1 VQQLEFNH
9 QQGTQKDVR
18 FTLLGVIDFMKR
30 LLGSI
35 LVALMMM
42 PASAA
47 NAESPQVTVMTRN
60 LYLGADVGV
69 AMDLIPNLSAAA
81 QFMWD
86 QVKATDFNQ
95 RAPKLAAEVIAA
107 RPDVIGI
114 QEATIWFCKENAWSK
129 RTEVF
134 NFTDQFLAA
143 TKAQGQE
150 YVLASKGGKTALNTG
165 YSIAAVPFVTMVND
179 PETFQPLFGQD
190 KAACGFEI
198 ADALAIRADLA
209 GKVLAVGNSEYET
222 TYTIVPTI
230 MTIYRGYS
238 WADIQI
244 GKTPVRFVTT
254 HLESLWDEN
263 KIPNAAKQAEQLIA
277 DLKNTKHPIVI
288 MGDFNSDPRDP
299 RISDDPNAGG
309 QPTASD
315 ACPAGS
321 SVCNAYLLMREAG
334 FKDVGPDALDPMN
347 NTWGMNALLTG
358 PDPDRLKYSQQ
369 LGNYAGY
376 SDRLDY
382 IFVRNGALPVS
393 SRIIGATP
401 PNNLA
406 SDHAG
411 VVSLISINSAASER
425 SADLPEHAP
434 FPISFWQWVGIAF
447 AVLIIGLIVRK
458 RFR

>member
-1 VQQLEFNH
+1 
-9 QQGTQKDVR
+9 
-18 FTLLGVIDFMKR
+18 MKR
-30 LLGSI
+30 ILVSF
-35 LVALMMM
+35 LVALMLA
-42 PASAA
+42 PASVAK
-47 NAESPQVTVMTRN
+47 AESPQVTVMTRN

-69 AMDLIPNLSAAA
+69 AMELIPNLSAAA

-86 QVKATDFNQ
+86 QVKATDFNK
-95 RAPKLAAEVIAA
+95 RAPKLAAEVIAE

-114 QEATIWFCKENAWSK
+114 QEATIWYCKKSAWSK

-134 NFTDQFLAA
+134 NFTEQFLAA
-143 TKAQGQE
+143 IKAQGQD
-150 YVLASKGGKTALNTG
+150 YVLASKDGVTALNTG
-165 YSIAAVPFVTMVND
+165 YSIAAIPFVTMVND

-198 ADALAIRADLA
+198 ADALVIRGDLS
-209 GKVLAVGNSEYET
+209 GKVLAVGNTEYEAS
-222 TYTIVPTI
+222 YTVVPTI

-238 WADIQI
+238 WADIEI
-244 GKTPVRFVTT
+244 GNTPVRFVTT

-263 KIPNAAKQAEQLIA
+263 KVPNAAKQAQQLIT
-277 DLKNTKHPIVI
+277 DLKETRNPIVI

-299 RISDDPNAGG
+299 RISDDPNVGG
-309 QPTASD
+309 QPAASKS
-315 ACPAGS
+315 CPAGGS
-321 SVCNAYLLMREAG
+321 ECSAYRLMFEAG
-334 FKDVGPDALDPMN
+334 FKDVGPDSLDPRN

-369 LGNYAGY
+369 LGNFAGY

-382 IFVRNGALPVS
+382 VFVKNGAVPLV

-401 PNNLA
+401 PNNLN

-411 VVSLISINSAASER
+411 VVSLISIDSDVTQR

-434 FPISFWQWVGIAF
+434 FPISFWQWVAIALSVLVIGI
-447 AVLIIGLIVRK
+447 IVKK

>member
-1 VQQLEFNH
+1 
-9 QQGTQKDVR
+9 
-18 FTLLGVIDFMKR
+18 MKR
-30 LLGSI
+30 ILVSF
-35 LVALMMM
+35 LVALMLT
-42 PASAA
+42 PASVAK
-47 NAESPQVTVMTRN
+47 AESPQVTVMTRN

-69 AMDLIPNLSAAA
+69 AMELIPNLSAAA

-86 QVKATDFNQ
+86 QVKATDFNK
-95 RAPKLAAEVIAA
+95 RAPKLAAEVIAE

-114 QEATIWFCKENAWSK
+114 QEATIWYCKKSAWSK

-134 NFTDQFLAA
+134 NFTEQFLAA
-143 TKAQGQE
+143 IKAQGQD
-150 YVLASKGGKTALNTG
+150 YVLASKDGVTALNTG
-165 YSIAAVPFVTMVND
+165 YSIAAIPFVTMVND

-198 ADALAIRADLA
+198 ADALVIRADLS
-209 GKVLAVGNSEYET
+209 GKVLAVGNTEYEAS
-222 TYTIVPTI
+222 YTVVPTI

-238 WADIQI
+238 WADIKI
-244 GKTPVRFVTT
+244 GNTPVRFVTT

-263 KIPNAAKQAEQLIA
+263 KVPNAAKQAQQLIT
-277 DLKNTKHPIVI
+277 DLKETRNPIVI

-299 RISDDPNAGG
+299 RISDDPNVGG
-309 QPTASD
+309 QPAASKS
-315 ACPAGS
+315 CPAGGS
-321 SVCNAYLLMREAG
+321 ECSAYRLMFEAG
-334 FKDVGPDALDPMN
+334 FKDVGPDSLDPRN

-369 LGNYAGY
+369 LGNFAGY

-382 IFVRNGALPVS
+382 VFVKNGAVPLV

-401 PNNLA
+401 PNNLN

-411 VVSLISINSAASER
+411 VVSLISIDSDVTQR

-434 FPISFWQWVGIAF
+434 FPISFWQWVAIALSVLVIGI
-447 AVLIIGLIVRK
+447 IVKK

>member
-1 VQQLEFNH
+1 ML
-9 QQGTQKDVR
+9 T
-18 FTLLGVIDFMKR
+18 
-30 LLGSI
+30 
-35 LVALMMM
+35 
-42 PASAA
+42 PASVAK
-47 NAESPQVTVMTRN
+47 AESPQVTVMTRN

-69 AMDLIPNLSAAA
+69 AMELIPNLSAAA

-86 QVKATDFNQ
+86 QVKATDFNK
-95 RAPKLAAEVIAA
+95 RAPKLAAEVIAE

-114 QEATIWFCKENAWSK
+114 QEATIWYCKKSAWSK

-134 NFTDQFLAA
+134 NFTEQFLAA
-143 TKAQGQE
+143 IKAQGQD
-150 YVLASKGGKTALNTG
+150 YVLASKDGVTALNTG
-165 YSIAAVPFVTMVND
+165 YSIAAIPFVTMVND

-198 ADALAIRADLA
+198 ADALVIRGDLS
-209 GKVLAVGNSEYET
+209 GKVLAVGNTEYEAS
-222 TYTIVPTI
+222 YTVVPTI

-238 WADIQI
+238 WADIEI
-244 GKTPVRFVTT
+244 GNTPVRFVTT

-263 KIPNAAKQAEQLIA
+263 KVPNAAKQAQQLIT
-277 DLKNTKHPIVI
+277 DLKETRNPIVI

-299 RISDDPNAGG
+299 RISDDPNIGG
-309 QPTASD
+309 QPAASKS
-315 ACPAGS
+315 CPAGGS
-321 SVCNAYLLMREAG
+321 ECSAYRLMFEAG
-334 FKDVGPDALDPMN
+334 FKDVGPDSLDPRN

-369 LGNYAGY
+369 LGNFAGY

-382 IFVRNGALPVS
+382 IFVKNGAVPLV

-401 PNNLA
+401 PNNLN

-411 VVSLISINSAASER
+411 VVSLISIDSDVTQR

-434 FPISFWQWVGIAF
+434 FPISFWQWVAIALSVLVIGI
-447 AVLIIGLIVRK
+447 IVKK

>member
-1 VQQLEFNH
+1 
-9 QQGTQKDVR
+9 
-18 FTLLGVIDFMKR
+18 MKR
-30 LLGSI
+30 ILVSF
-35 LVALMMM
+35 LVALMLA
-42 PASAA
+42 PTSVAW
-47 NAESPQVTVMTRN
+47 AESPQVTVMTRN

-69 AMDLIPNLSAAA
+69 AMELIPNLSAAA

-86 QVKATDFNQ
+86 QVKATDFNK
-95 RAPKLAAEVIAA
+95 RAPKLAAEVIAE

-114 QEATIWFCKENAWSK
+114 QEATIWYCKKSAWSK

-134 NFTDQFLAA
+134 NFTEQFLAA
-143 TKAQGQE
+143 IKAQGQD
-150 YVLASKGGKTALNTG
+150 YVLTSKDGVTALNTG
-165 YSIAAVPFVTMVND
+165 YSIAAIPFVTMVKD
-179 PETFQPLFGQD
+179 PEIFQPLFGQD

-198 ADALAIRADLA
+198 ADALVIRADLSD
-209 GKVLAVGNSEYET
+209 KVLAVGNSEYEA
-222 TYTIVPTI
+222 TYTVVPTI

-244 GKTPVRFVTT
+244 GNTPIRFVTT
-254 HLESLWDEN
+254 HLESLWDED
-263 KIPNAAKQAEQLIA
+263 KVPNAAKQAQQLIT
-277 DLKNTKHPIVI
+277 DLKETRNPIVI

-299 RISDDPNAGG
+299 RISDDPNVGG
-309 QPTASD
+309 QPAASKS
-315 ACPAGS
+315 CPAGGS
-321 SVCNAYLLMREAG
+321 ECSAYRLMFEAG
-334 FKDVGPDALDPMN
+334 FKDVGPDSLDPRN

-369 LGNYAGY
+369 LGNFAGY

-382 IFVRNGALPVS
+382 VFVKNGAVPLV

-401 PNNLA
+401 PNNLN

-411 VVSLISINSAASER
+411 VVSLISIDSDVTQR

-434 FPISFWQWVGIAF
+434 FPISFWQWVAIALSVLVIGI
-447 AVLIIGLIVRK
+447 IVKK

>member
-1 VQQLEFNH
+1 MLAPV
-9 QQGTQKDVR
+9 
-18 FTLLGVIDFMKR
+18 
-30 LLGSI
+30 S
-35 LVALMMM
+35 VAQ
-42 PASAA
+42 
-47 NAESPQVTVMTRN
+47 AESPQVTVMTRN

-69 AMDLIPNLSAAA
+69 AMELIPNLSAAA

-86 QVKATDFNQ
+86 QVKATDFNN
-95 RAPKLAAEVIAA
+95 RAPKLAAEVIAE

-114 QEATIWFCKENAWSK
+114 QEATIWYCKKSAWSK

-134 NFTDQFLAA
+134 NFTEQFLAA
-143 TKAQGQE
+143 IKAQGQD
-150 YVLASKGGKTALNTG
+150 YVLASKDGVTALNTG
-165 YSIAAVPFVTMVND
+165 YSIAAIPFVTMVND

-198 ADALAIRADLA
+198 ADALVIRGDLS
-209 GKVLAVGNSEYET
+209 GKVLAVGNTEYEAS
-222 TYTIVPTI
+222 YTVVPTI

-238 WADIQI
+238 WADIEI
-244 GKTPVRFVTT
+244 GNTPVRFVTT

-263 KIPNAAKQAEQLIA
+263 KVPNAAKQAQQLIT
-277 DLKNTKHPIVI
+277 DLKETRNPIVI

-299 RISDDPNAGG
+299 RISDDPNIGG
-309 QPTASD
+309 QPAASKS
-315 ACPAGS
+315 CPAGGS
-321 SVCNAYLLMREAG
+321 ECSAYRLMFEAG
-334 FKDVGPDALDPMN
+334 FKDVGPDSLDPRN

-369 LGNYAGY
+369 LGNFAGY

-382 IFVRNGALPVS
+382 VFVKNGAVPLV

-401 PNNLA
+401 PNNLN

-411 VVSLISINSAASER
+411 VVSLISIDSDVTQR

-434 FPISFWQWVGIAF
+434 FPISFWQWVAIALSVLVIGI
-447 AVLIIGLIVRK
+447 IVKK

>member
-1 VQQLEFNH
+1 
-9 QQGTQKDVR
+9 
-18 FTLLGVIDFMKR
+18 MKR
-30 LLGSI
+30 LLGLI
-35 LVALMMM
+35 LVALMMV

-47 NAESPQVTVMTRN
+47 HAESPQVTVMTRN

-114 QEATIWFCKENAWSK
+114 QEATIWFCKKNAWSK

-150 YVLASKGGKTALNTG
+150 YVLATKGGKTALNTG

-209 GKVLAVGNSEYET
+209 GKVLAVGNTEYET

-244 GKTPVRFVTT
+244 GNTPVRFVTT

-263 KIPNAAKQAEQLIA
+263 KIPNAAKQAQQLIA
-277 DLKNTKHPIVI
+277 DLKDTKHPIVI

-299 RISDDPNAGG
+299 RIADDPNAGG

-315 ACPAGS
+315 VCPAGS

-369 LGNYAGY
+369 LGNFAGY

-382 IFVRNGALPVS
+382 IFVRNGAIPVS
-393 SRIIGATP
+393 SRLIGATP

-411 VVSLISINSAASER
+411 VVSLISIDSAVSER

-434 FPISFWQWVGIAF
+434 FPISFWQWVGIVI
-447 AVLIIGLIVRK
+447 AVAIVGIIVRK

>member
-1 VQQLEFNH
+1 
-9 QQGTQKDVR
+9 
-18 FTLLGVIDFMKR
+18 MKR
-30 LLGSI
+30 ILVSF
-35 LVALMMM
+35 LVALMLA
-42 PASAA
+42 PASVAK
-47 NAESPQVTVMTRN
+47 AESPQVTVMTRN

-69 AMDLIPNLSAAA
+69 AMELIPNLSAAA

-86 QVKATDFNQ
+86 QVKATDFNK
-95 RAPKLAAEVIAA
+95 RAPKLAAEVIAE

-114 QEATIWFCKENAWSK
+114 QEATIWYCKKSAWSK

-134 NFTDQFLAA
+134 NFTEQFLAA
-143 TKAQGQE
+143 IKAQGQD
-150 YVLASKGGKTALNTG
+150 YVLASKDGVTALNTG
-165 YSIAAVPFVTMVND
+165 YSIAAIPFVTMVND

-198 ADALAIRADLA
+198 ADALVIRGDLS
-209 GKVLAVGNSEYET
+209 GKVLAVGNTEYEAS
-222 TYTIVPTI
+222 YTVVPTI

-238 WADIQI
+238 WADIKI
-244 GKTPVRFVTT
+244 GNTPVRFVTT

-263 KIPNAAKQAEQLIA
+263 KVPNAAKQAQQLIT
-277 DLKNTKHPIVI
+277 DLKETRNPIVI

-299 RISDDPNAGG
+299 RISDDPNVGG
-309 QPTASD
+309 QPAASKS
-315 ACPAGS
+315 CPAGGS
-321 SVCNAYLLMREAG
+321 ECSAYRLMFEAG
-334 FKDVGPDALDPMN
+334 FKDVGPDSLDPRN

-369 LGNYAGY
+369 LGNFAGY

-382 IFVRNGALPVS
+382 VFVKNGAVPLV

-401 PNNLA
+401 PNNLN

-411 VVSLISINSAASER
+411 VVSLISIDSDVTQR

-434 FPISFWQWVGIAF
+434 FPISFWQWVAIALSVLVIGI
-447 AVLIIGLIVRK
+447 IVKK

>member
-1 VQQLEFNH
+1 LVFSHLQD
-9 QQGTQKDVR
+9 TQKDVH
-18 FTLLGVIDFMKR
+18 FTPHGVINLVKR

-35 LVALMMM
+35 LVALMMLH
-42 PASAA
+42 ASAA
-47 NAESPQVTVMTRN
+47 QAESPQVTVMTRN

-86 QVKATDFNQ
+86 QVKATDFNL

-114 QEATIWFCKENAWSK
+114 QEATIWFCKKNAWSK

-150 YVLASKGGKTALNTG
+150 YVLASKGGKTAINTG
-165 YSIAAVPFVTMVND
+165 YSIAAIPYVTMVND
-179 PETFQPLFGQD
+179 PETFQPLFGED

-209 GKVLAVGNSEYET
+209 NKVLAVGNTEYEA

-244 GKTPVRFVTT
+244 GNTPVRFVTT

-263 KIPNAAKQAEQLIA
+263 KVPNAAKQAQQLIT
-277 DLKNTKHPIVI
+277 DLKNTKNPIVI

-309 QPTASD
+309 QPTASGT
-315 ACPAGS
+315 CPGGS
-321 SVCNAYLLMREAG
+321 SLCNAYLLMREAG
-334 FKDVGPDALDPMN
+334 FTDVGPDALDPMN

-369 LGNYAGY
+369 IGNFAGY

-382 IFVRNGALPVS
+382 IFVRNGAFPVS
-393 SRIIGATP
+393 SRLIGAVP
-401 PNNLA
+401 PSNLN

-411 VVSLISINSAASER
+411 VVSLIAIDSTATER
-425 SADLPEHAP
+425 SPDLPEHAP
-434 FPISFWQWVGIAF
+434 FPISFWQWVGLAL
-447 AVLIIGLIVRK
+447 AALIVGIIVKK

>member
-1 VQQLEFNH
+1 
-9 QQGTQKDVR
+9 
-18 FTLLGVIDFMKR
+18 MKR
-30 LLGSI
+30 ILVSF
-35 LVALMMM
+35 LVALMLA
-42 PASAA
+42 PASVAW
-47 NAESPQVTVMTRN
+47 AESPQVTVMTRN

-69 AMDLIPNLSAAA
+69 AMELIPNLSAAA

-86 QVKATDFNQ
+86 QVKATDFNK
-95 RAPKLAAEVIAA
+95 RAPKLAAEVIAE

-114 QEATIWFCKENAWSK
+114 QEATIWYCKKSAWSK

-134 NFTDQFLAA
+134 NFTEQFLAA
-143 TKAQGQE
+143 IKAQGQD
-150 YVLASKGGKTALNTG
+150 YVLTSKDGVTALNTG
-165 YSIAAVPFVTMVND
+165 YSIAAIPFVTMVKD
-179 PETFQPLFGQD
+179 PEIFQPLFGQD

-198 ADALAIRADLA
+198 ADALVIRADLSD
-209 GKVLAVGNSEYET
+209 KVLAVGNSEYEA
-222 TYTIVPTI
+222 TYTVVPTI

-244 GKTPVRFVTT
+244 GNTPIRFVTT
-254 HLESLWDEN
+254 HLESLWDED
-263 KIPNAAKQAEQLIA
+263 KVPNAAKQAQQLIT
-277 DLKNTKHPIVI
+277 DLKETRNPIVI

-299 RISDDPNAGG
+299 RISDDPNVGG
-309 QPTASD
+309 QPAASKS
-315 ACPAGS
+315 CPAGGS
-321 SVCNAYLLMREAG
+321 ECSAYRLMFEAG
-334 FKDVGPDALDPMN
+334 FKDVGPDSLDPRN

-369 LGNYAGY
+369 LGNFAGY

-382 IFVRNGALPVS
+382 VFVKNGAVPLV

-401 PNNLA
+401 PNNLN

-411 VVSLISINSAASER
+411 VVSLISIDSDVTQR

-434 FPISFWQWVGIAF
+434 FPISFWQWVAIALSVLVIGI
-447 AVLIIGLIVRK
+447 IVKK

>member
-1 VQQLEFNH
+1 
-9 QQGTQKDVR
+9 
-18 FTLLGVIDFMKR
+18 MKR
-30 LLGSI
+30 ILVSF
-35 LVALMMM
+35 LVALMLA
-42 PASAA
+42 PASVAK
-47 NAESPQVTVMTRN
+47 AESPQVTVMTRN

-69 AMDLIPNLSAAA
+69 AMELIPNLSAAA

-86 QVKATDFNQ
+86 QVKATDFNK
-95 RAPKLAAEVIAA
+95 RAPKLAAEVIAE

-114 QEATIWFCKENAWSK
+114 QEATIWYCKKSAWSK

-134 NFTDQFLAA
+134 NFTEQFLAA
-143 TKAQGQE
+143 IKAQGQD
-150 YVLASKGGKTALNTG
+150 YVLASKDGVTALNTG
-165 YSIAAVPFVTMVND
+165 YSIAAIPFVTMVND

-198 ADALAIRADLA
+198 ADALVIRGDLS
-209 GKVLAVGNSEYET
+209 GKVLAVGNTEYEAS
-222 TYTIVPTI
+222 YTVVPTI

-238 WADIQI
+238 WADIEI
-244 GKTPVRFVTT
+244 GNTPVRFVTT

-263 KIPNAAKQAEQLIA
+263 KVPNAAKQAQQLIT
-277 DLKNTKHPIVI
+277 DLKETRNPIVI

-299 RISDDPNAGG
+299 RISDDPNVGG
-309 QPTASD
+309 QPSASKS
-315 ACPAGS
+315 CPAGGS
-321 SVCNAYLLMREAG
+321 ECSAYRLMFEAG
-334 FKDVGPDALDPMN
+334 FKDVGPDSLDPRN

-369 LGNYAGY
+369 LGNFAGY

-382 IFVRNGALPVS
+382 VFVKNGAVPLV

-401 PNNLA
+401 PNNLN

-411 VVSLISINSAASER
+411 VVSLISIDSDVTQR

-434 FPISFWQWVGIAF
+434 FPISFWQWVAIALSVLVIGI
-447 AVLIIGLIVRK
+447 IVKK

>member
-1 VQQLEFNH
+1 
-9 QQGTQKDVR
+9 
-18 FTLLGVIDFMKR
+18 MKR
-30 LLGSI
+30 ILVSF
-35 LVALMMM
+35 LVALMLA
-42 PASAA
+42 PASVAK
-47 NAESPQVTVMTRN
+47 AESPQVTVMTRN

-69 AMDLIPNLSAAA
+69 AMELIPNLSAAA

-86 QVKATDFNQ
+86 QVKATDFNK
-95 RAPKLAAEVIAA
+95 RAPKLAAEVIAE

-114 QEATIWFCKENAWSK
+114 QEATIWYCKKSAWSK

-134 NFTDQFLAA
+134 NFTEQFLAA
-143 TKAQGQE
+143 IKAQGQD
-150 YVLASKGGKTALNTG
+150 YVLASKDGVTALNTG
-165 YSIAAVPFVTMVND
+165 YSIAAIPFVTMVND

-198 ADALAIRADLA
+198 ADALVIRGDLS
-209 GKVLAVGNSEYET
+209 GKVLAVGNTEYEAS
-222 TYTIVPTI
+222 YTVVPTI

-238 WADIQI
+238 WADIEI
-244 GKTPVRFVTT
+244 GNTPVRFVTT

-263 KIPNAAKQAEQLIA
+263 KVPNAAKQAQQLIT
-277 DLKNTKHPIVI
+277 DLKETRNPIVI

-299 RISDDPNAGG
+299 RISDDPNIGG
-309 QPTASD
+309 QPAASKS
-315 ACPAGS
+315 CPAGGS
-321 SVCNAYLLMREAG
+321 ECSAYRLMFEAG
-334 FKDVGPDALDPMN
+334 FKDVGPDSLDPRN

-369 LGNYAGY
+369 LGNFAGY

-382 IFVRNGALPVS
+382 IFVKNGAVPLV

-401 PNNLA
+401 PNNLN

-411 VVSLISINSAASER
+411 VVSLISIDSDVTQR

-434 FPISFWQWVGIAF
+434 FPISFWQWVAIALSVLVIGI
-447 AVLIIGLIVRK
+447 IVKK

>member
-1 VQQLEFNH
+1 
-9 QQGTQKDVR
+9 
-18 FTLLGVIDFMKR
+18 MKR
-30 LLGSI
+30 ILVSF
-35 LVALMMM
+35 LVALMLA
-42 PASAA
+42 PASVAW
-47 NAESPQVTVMTRN
+47 AESPQVTVMTRN

-69 AMDLIPNLSAAA
+69 AMELIPNLSAAA

-86 QVKATDFNQ
+86 QVKATDFNK
-95 RAPKLAAEVIAA
+95 RAPKLAAEVIAE

-114 QEATIWFCKENAWSK
+114 QEATIWYCKKSAWSK

-134 NFTDQFLAA
+134 NFTEQFLAA
-143 TKAQGQE
+143 IKAQGQD
-150 YVLASKGGKTALNTG
+150 YVLTSKDGVTALNTG
-165 YSIAAVPFVTMVND
+165 YSIAAIPFVTMVKD
-179 PETFQPLFGQD
+179 PEIFQPLFGQD

-198 ADALAIRADLA
+198 ADALVIRADLSD
-209 GKVLAVGNSEYET
+209 KVLAVGNTEYEAS
-222 TYTIVPTI
+222 YTVVPTI

-244 GKTPVRFVTT
+244 GNTPIRFVTT
-254 HLESLWDEN
+254 HLESLWDED
-263 KIPNAAKQAEQLIA
+263 KVPNAAKQAQQLIT
-277 DLKNTKHPIVI
+277 DLKETRNPIVI

-299 RISDDPNAGG
+299 RISDDPNVGG
-309 QPTASD
+309 QPAASKS
-315 ACPAGS
+315 CPAGGS
-321 SVCNAYLLMREAG
+321 ECSAYRLMFEAG
-334 FKDVGPDALDPMN
+334 FKDVGPDSLDPRN

-369 LGNYAGY
+369 LGNFAGY

-382 IFVRNGALPVS
+382 VFVKNGAVPLV

-401 PNNLA
+401 PNNLN

-411 VVSLISINSAASER
+411 VVSLISIDSDVTQR

-434 FPISFWQWVGIAF
+434 FPISFWQWVAIALSVLVIGI
-447 AVLIIGLIVRK
+447 IVKK

>member
-1 VQQLEFNH
+1 
-9 QQGTQKDVR
+9 
-18 FTLLGVIDFMKR
+18 MKR
-30 LLGSI
+30 FLVLT
-35 LVALMMM
+35 LVALMLA
-42 PASAA
+42 PTSAA
-47 NAESPQVTVMTRN
+47 RAEAPQITVMTRN

-69 AMDLIPNLSAAA
+69 AMDLIPNLPAAA

-86 QVKATDFNQ
+86 QVKATDFSK

-114 QEATIWFCKENAWSK
+114 QEATLWFCKKNLWSK

-134 NFTDQFLAA
+134 NFTEQFLKA

-150 YVLASKGGKTALNTG
+150 YVLATKNGKTAFNTG
-165 YSIAAVPFVTMVND
+165 FSISAVPYLTMVND

-198 ADALAIRADLA
+198 ADALAIRSELSD
-209 GKVLAVGNSEYET
+209 KVLAVGNSEYET

-244 GKTPVRFVTT
+244 GNTPVRFVTT

-263 KIPNAAKQAEQLIA
+263 EVPNAAKQAQQLIA
-277 DLKNTKHPIVI
+277 DLKDTKNPIVI

-299 RISDDPNAGG
+299 RTKDDPNAGG
-309 QPTASD
+309 QPTAS
-315 ACPAGS
+315 ATCPGGTAI
-321 SVCNAYLLMREAG
+321 CNAYLLMSEAG
-334 FKDVGPDALDPMN
+334 FIDVGPNALDPIN

-358 PDPDRLKYSQQ
+358 PDPIRLKYSQQ
-369 LGNYAGY
+369 MGNFAGY

-382 IFVRNGALPVS
+382 IFVRNGASPIASQL
-393 SRIIGATP
+393 IGALP
-401 PNNLA
+401 PNNLN

-411 VVSLISINSAASER
+411 VVSLIKIDSQVTER

-434 FPISFWQWVGIAF
+434 FPISFWQWVGIAL
-447 AVLIIGLIVRK
+447 ALLTVGIIVKK

>member
-1 VQQLEFNH
+1 
-9 QQGTQKDVR
+9 
-18 FTLLGVIDFMKR
+18 MKR
-30 LLGSI
+30 ILVSF
-35 LVALMMM
+35 LVALMLA
-42 PASAA
+42 PASVAK
-47 NAESPQVTVMTRN
+47 AESPQVTVMTRN

-69 AMDLIPNLSAAA
+69 AMELIPNLSAAA

-86 QVKATDFNQ
+86 QVKATDFNN
-95 RAPKLAAEVIAA
+95 RAPKLAAEVIAE

-114 QEATIWFCKENAWSK
+114 QEATIWYCKKSAWSK

-134 NFTDQFLAA
+134 NFTEQFLAA
-143 TKAQGQE
+143 IKAQGQD
-150 YVLASKGGKTALNTG
+150 YVLASKDGVTALNTG
-165 YSIAAVPFVTMVND
+165 YSIAAIPFVTMVND
-179 PETFQPLFGQD
+179 PEIFQPLFGQD

-198 ADALAIRADLA
+198 ADALVIRGDLS
-209 GKVLAVGNSEYET
+209 GKVLAVGNTEYEAS
-222 TYTIVPTI
+222 YTVVPTI

-238 WADIQI
+238 WADIEI
-244 GKTPVRFVTT
+244 GNTPVRFVTT

-263 KIPNAAKQAEQLIA
+263 KVPNAAKQAQQLIT
-277 DLKNTKHPIVI
+277 DLKETRNPIVI

-299 RISDDPNAGG
+299 RISDDPNIGG
-309 QPTASD
+309 QPAASKS
-315 ACPAGS
+315 CPAGGS
-321 SVCNAYLLMREAG
+321 ECSAYRLMFEAG
-334 FKDVGPDALDPMN
+334 FKDVGPDSLDPRN

-369 LGNYAGY
+369 LGNFAGY

-382 IFVRNGALPVS
+382 IFVKNGAVPLV

-401 PNNLA
+401 PNNLN

-411 VVSLISINSAASER
+411 VVSLISIDSDVTQR

-434 FPISFWQWVGIAF
+434 FPISFWQWVAIALSVLVIGI
-447 AVLIIGLIVRK
+447 IVKK

>member
-1 VQQLEFNH
+1 
-9 QQGTQKDVR
+9 
-18 FTLLGVIDFMKR
+18 MKR
-30 LLGSI
+30 ILVSF
-35 LVALMMM
+35 LVALMLA
-42 PASAA
+42 PASVAK
-47 NAESPQVTVMTRN
+47 AESPQVTVMTRN

-69 AMDLIPNLSAAA
+69 AMELIPNLSAAA

-86 QVKATDFNQ
+86 QVKATDFNK
-95 RAPKLAAEVIAA
+95 RAPKLAAEVIAE

-114 QEATIWFCKENAWSK
+114 QEATIWYCKKSAWSK

-134 NFTDQFLAA
+134 NFTEQFLAA
-143 TKAQGQE
+143 IKAQGQD
-150 YVLASKGGKTALNTG
+150 YVLASKDGVTALNTG
-165 YSIAAVPFVTMVND
+165 YSIAAIPFVTMVND

-198 ADALAIRADLA
+198 ADALVIRADLS
-209 GKVLAVGNSEYET
+209 GKVLAVGNTEYEAS
-222 TYTIVPTI
+222 YTVVPTI

-238 WADIQI
+238 WADIKI
-244 GKTPVRFVTT
+244 GNTPVRFVTT

-263 KIPNAAKQAEQLIA
+263 KVPNAAKQAQQLIT
-277 DLKNTKHPIVI
+277 DLKETRNPIVI

-299 RISDDPNAGG
+299 RISDDPNVGG
-309 QPTASD
+309 QPAASKS
-315 ACPAGS
+315 CPAGGS
-321 SVCNAYLLMREAG
+321 ECSAYRLMFEAG
-334 FKDVGPDALDPMN
+334 FKDVGPDSLDPRN

-369 LGNYAGY
+369 LGNFAGY

-382 IFVRNGALPVS
+382 VFVKNGAVPLV

-401 PNNLA
+401 PNNLN

-411 VVSLISINSAASER
+411 VVSLISIDSDVTQR

-434 FPISFWQWVGIAF
+434 FPISFWQWVAIALSVLVIGI
-447 AVLIIGLIVRK
+447 IVKK

>member
-1 VQQLEFNH
+1 
-9 QQGTQKDVR
+9 
-18 FTLLGVIDFMKR
+18 MKR
-30 LLGSI
+30 ILVSF
-35 LVALMMM
+35 LVALMLA
-42 PASAA
+42 PASVAR
-47 NAESPQVTVMTRN
+47 AESPQVTVMTRN

-69 AMDLIPNLSAAA
+69 AMELIPNLSAAA

-86 QVKATDFNQ
+86 QVKATDFNK
-95 RAPKLAAEVIAA
+95 RAPKLAAEVIAE

-114 QEATIWFCKENAWSK
+114 QEATIWYCKKSAWSK

-134 NFTDQFLAA
+134 NFTEQFLAA
-143 TKAQGQE
+143 IKAQGQD
-150 YVLASKGGKTALNTG
+150 YVLASKDGVTALNTG
-165 YSIAAVPFVTMVND
+165 YSIAAIPFVTMVND

-198 ADALAIRADLA
+198 ADALVIRGDLS
-209 GKVLAVGNSEYET
+209 GKVLAVGNTEYEAS
-222 TYTIVPTI
+222 YTVVPTI

-238 WADIQI
+238 WADIKI
-244 GKTPVRFVTT
+244 GNTPVRFVTT

-263 KIPNAAKQAEQLIA
+263 KVPNAAKQAQQLIT
-277 DLKNTKHPIVI
+277 DLKETRNPIVI

-299 RISDDPNAGG
+299 RISDDPNVGG
-309 QPTASD
+309 QPAASKS
-315 ACPAGS
+315 CPAGGS
-321 SVCNAYLLMREAG
+321 ECSAYRLMFEAG
-334 FKDVGPDALDPMN
+334 FKDVGPDSLDPRN

-369 LGNYAGY
+369 LGNFAGY

-382 IFVRNGALPVS
+382 VFVKNGAVPLV

-401 PNNLA
+401 PNNLN

-411 VVSLISINSAASER
+411 VVSLISIDSDVTQR

-434 FPISFWQWVGIAF
+434 FPISFWQWVAIALSVLVIGI
-447 AVLIIGLIVRK
+447 IVKK

>member
-1 VQQLEFNH
+1 M
-9 QQGTQKDVR
+9 QKDAH
-18 FTLLGVIDFMKR
+18 FTPLGAINFMKR
-30 LLGSI
+30 LLVPI
-35 LVALMMM
+35 LLALMLA
-42 PASAA
+42 PSSTAHADA
-47 NAESPQVTVMTRN
+47 PQITVMTRN

-69 AMDLIPNLSAAA
+69 AMDLIPNLPAAA

-86 QVKATDFNQ
+86 QVKVTDFNK
-95 RAPKLAAEVIAA
+95 RAPRLAAEVIAA
-107 RPDVIGI
+107 SPDVIGI
-114 QEATIWFCKENAWSK
+114 QEATIWFCKKNLWSK
-129 RTEVF
+129 RVEVF
-134 NFTDQFLAA
+134 NFTEQFLKA
-143 TKAQGQE
+143 TKAQGKE
-150 YVLASKGGKTALNTG
+150 YVLATKSGKTALNTG
-165 YSIAAVPFVTMVND
+165 YSISAIPYITMVND

-198 ADALAIRADLA
+198 ADALAIRADLSD
-209 GKVLAVGNSEYET
+209 KVLAVGNSEYET

-230 MTIYRGYS
+230 MTIYRGYT

-244 GKTPVRFVTT
+244 GKTPVRFVAT

-263 KIPNAAKQAEQLIA
+263 EVPNAAKQAQQLIA
-277 DLKNTKHPIVI
+277 DLKNTKNPIVI

-299 RISDDPNAGG
+299 RIKDDPNAGG
-309 QPTASD
+309 QPTASES
-315 ACPAGS
+315 CPGGT

-334 FKDVGPDALDPMN
+334 FNDVGPNALDPIN

-369 LGNYAGY
+369 IGNFAGY

-382 IFVRNGALPVS
+382 IFVRNGAVPIASQL
-393 SRIIGATP
+393 IGALP
-401 PNNLA
+401 PNNLN

-411 VVSLISINSAASER
+411 IVSLLSIDSQITER

-434 FPISFWQWVGIAF
+434 FPISFWQWVGIAL
-447 AVLIIGLIVRK
+447 ALLVAGVIVKK

>member
-1 VQQLEFNH
+1 
-9 QQGTQKDVR
+9 
-18 FTLLGVIDFMKR
+18 MKR
-30 LLGSI
+30 ILVSF
-35 LVALMMM
+35 LVALMLA
-42 PASAA
+42 PASVAK
-47 NAESPQVTVMTRN
+47 AESPQVTVMTRN

-69 AMDLIPNLSAAA
+69 AMELIPNLSAAA

-86 QVKATDFNQ
+86 QVKATDFNN
-95 RAPKLAAEVIAA
+95 RAPKLAAEVIAE

-114 QEATIWFCKENAWSK
+114 QEATIWYCKKSAWSK

-134 NFTDQFLAA
+134 NFTEQFLAA
-143 TKAQGQE
+143 IKAQGQD
-150 YVLASKGGKTALNTG
+150 YVLASKDGVTALNTG
-165 YSIAAVPFVTMVND
+165 YSIAAIPFVTMVND

-198 ADALAIRADLA
+198 ADALVIRGDLS
-209 GKVLAVGNSEYET
+209 GKVLAVGNTEYEAS
-222 TYTIVPTI
+222 YTVVPTI

-238 WADIQI
+238 WADIEI
-244 GKTPVRFVTT
+244 GNTPVRFVTT

-263 KIPNAAKQAEQLIA
+263 KVPNAAKQAQQLIT
-277 DLKNTKHPIVI
+277 DLKETRNPIVI

-299 RISDDPNAGG
+299 RISDDPNIGG
-309 QPTASD
+309 QPAASKS
-315 ACPAGS
+315 CPAGGS
-321 SVCNAYLLMREAG
+321 ECSAYRLMFEAG
-334 FKDVGPDALDPMN
+334 FKDVGPDSLDPRN

-369 LGNYAGY
+369 LGNFAGY

-382 IFVRNGALPVS
+382 VFVKNGAVPLV

-401 PNNLA
+401 PNNLN

-411 VVSLISINSAASER
+411 VVSLISIDSDVTQR

-434 FPISFWQWVGIAF
+434 FPISFWQWVAIALSVLVIGI
-447 AVLIIGLIVRK
+447 IVKK

>member
-1 VQQLEFNH
+1 MQRDAH
-9 QQGTQKDVR
+9 
-18 FTLLGVIDFMKR
+18 FTLLGVINFMKR
-30 LLGSI
+30 LLVAI
-35 LVALMMM
+35 LVVLMLA
-42 PASAA
+42 PTTSAHA
-47 NAESPQVTVMTRN
+47 DVPQITVMTRN

-69 AMDLIPNLSAAA
+69 AMELIPNLPAAA

-86 QVKATDFNQ
+86 QVRATDFNK

-107 RPDVIGI
+107 NPDVIGI
-114 QEATIWFCKENAWSK
+114 QEATIWFCKKNLWSK

-134 NFTDQFLAA
+134 NFTDQFLKA

-150 YVLASKGGKTALNTG
+150 YVVATKDGKRALNTG
-165 YSIAAVPFVTMVND
+165 FSIGAVPFLTMVND
-179 PETFQPLFGQD
+179 PESFQPLFGQD

-198 ADALAIRADLA
+198 ADALVIRADLVD
-209 GKVLAVGNSEYET
+209 KVLAVGNTEYEAS
-222 TYTIVPTI
+222 YSIVPTI
-230 MTIYRGYS
+230 MTIYRGYA
-238 WADIQI
+238 WADIQV
-244 GKTPVRFVTT
+244 GSTPVRFVTT

-263 KIPNAAKQAEQLIA
+263 KLPNAAKQAKQLIA
-277 DLKNTKHPIVI
+277 DLKKTKNPIVI

-309 QPTASD
+309 QPTAS
-315 ACPAGS
+315 AVCPGGT
-321 SVCNAYLLMREAG
+321 SVCNAYLLMSEAG
-334 FKDVGPDALDPMN
+334 FKDVGPNALDPIN

-369 LGNYAGY
+369 MGNFAGY

-382 IFVRNGALPVS
+382 IFVRNGAQPIASQL
-393 SRIIGATP
+393 IGALP
-401 PNNLA
+401 PNNLN

-411 VVSLISINSAASER
+411 VVSLISIDSDVTER

-434 FPISFWQWVGIAF
+434 FPISFWQWIGIALV
-447 AVLIIGLIVRK
+447 AVVIGIIVKK

>member
-1 VQQLEFNH
+1 
-9 QQGTQKDVR
+9 
-18 FTLLGVIDFMKR
+18 MKR
-30 LLGSI
+30 ILVSF
-35 LVALMMM
+35 LVALMLA
-42 PASAA
+42 PASVAK
-47 NAESPQVTVMTRN
+47 AESPQVTVMTRN

-69 AMDLIPNLSAAA
+69 AMELIPNLSAAA

-86 QVKATDFNQ
+86 QVKATDFNN
-95 RAPKLAAEVIAA
+95 RAPKLAAEVIAE

-114 QEATIWFCKENAWSK
+114 QEATIWYCKKSAWSK

-134 NFTDQFLAA
+134 NFTEQFLAA
-143 TKAQGQE
+143 IKAQGQD
-150 YVLASKGGKTALNTG
+150 YVLASKDGVTALNTG
-165 YSIAAVPFVTMVND
+165 YSIAAIPFVTMVND

-198 ADALAIRADLA
+198 ADALVIRGDLS
-209 GKVLAVGNSEYET
+209 GKVLAVGNTEYEAS
-222 TYTIVPTI
+222 YTVVPTI

-238 WADIQI
+238 WADIEI
-244 GKTPVRFVTT
+244 GNTPVRFVTT

-263 KIPNAAKQAEQLIA
+263 KVPNAAKQAQQLIT
-277 DLKNTKHPIVI
+277 DLKETRNPIVI

-299 RISDDPNAGG
+299 RISDDPNIGG
-309 QPTASD
+309 QPAASKS
-315 ACPAGS
+315 CPAGGS
-321 SVCNAYLLMREAG
+321 ECSAYRLMFEAG
-334 FKDVGPDALDPMN
+334 FKDVGPDSLDPRN

-369 LGNYAGY
+369 LGNFAGY

-382 IFVRNGALPVS
+382 IFVKNGAVPLV

-401 PNNLA
+401 PNNLN

-411 VVSLISINSAASER
+411 VVSLISIDSDVTQR

-434 FPISFWQWVGIAF
+434 FPISFWQWVAIALSVLVIGI
-447 AVLIIGLIVRK
+447 IVKK

>member
-1 VQQLEFNH
+1 
-9 QQGTQKDVR
+9 
-18 FTLLGVIDFMKR
+18 MKR
-30 LLGSI
+30 ILVSF
-35 LVALMMM
+35 LVALMLA
-42 PASAA
+42 PASVAK
-47 NAESPQVTVMTRN
+47 AESPQVTVMTRN

-69 AMDLIPNLSAAA
+69 AMELIPNLSAAA

-86 QVKATDFNQ
+86 QVKATDFNK
-95 RAPKLAAEVIAA
+95 RAPKLAAEVIAE

-114 QEATIWFCKENAWSK
+114 QEATIWYCKKNAWSK

-134 NFTDQFLAA
+134 NFTEQFLAA
-143 TKAQGQE
+143 IKAQGQD
-150 YVLASKGGKTALNTG
+150 YVLASKDGVTALNTG
-165 YSIAAVPFVTMVND
+165 YSIAAIPFVTMVND

-198 ADALAIRADLA
+198 ADALVIRADLS
-209 GKVLAVGNSEYET
+209 GKVLAVGNTEYEAS
-222 TYTIVPTI
+222 YTVVPTI

-244 GKTPVRFVTT
+244 GNTPVRFVTT

-263 KIPNAAKQAEQLIA
+263 KVPNAAKQAQQLIS
-277 DLKNTKHPIVI
+277 DLKETRNPIVI

-299 RISDDPNAGG
+299 RIADDPNVGG
-309 QPTASD
+309 QLAASKS
-315 ACPAGS
+315 CPAGGS
-321 SVCNAYLLMREAG
+321 ECSAYRLMFEAG
-334 FKDVGPDALDPMN
+334 FKDVGPDSLDPRN

-369 LGNYAGY
+369 LGNFAGY

-382 IFVRNGALPVS
+382 VFVKNGAVPLV

-401 PNNLA
+401 PNNLN

-411 VVSLISINSAASER
+411 VVSLISIDSDVTER

-434 FPISFWQWVGIAF
+434 FPISFWQWVAIALSVLVIGI
-447 AVLIIGLIVRK
+447 IVKK

>member
-1 VQQLEFNH
+1 ML
-9 QQGTQKDVR
+9 
-18 FTLLGVIDFMKR
+18 
-30 LLGSI
+30 
-35 LVALMMM
+35 A
-42 PASAA
+42 PASVAK
-47 NAESPQVTVMTRN
+47 AESPQVTVLTRN

-69 AMDLIPNLSAAA
+69 AMELIPNLSAAA

-86 QVKATDFNQ
+86 QVKATDFNK
-95 RAPKLAAEVIAA
+95 RAPKLAAEVIAE

-114 QEATIWFCKENAWSK
+114 QEATIWYCKKNAWSK

-134 NFTDQFLAA
+134 NFTEQFLAA
-143 TKAQGQE
+143 IKAQGRD
-150 YVLASKGGKTALNTG
+150 YVLASKDGVTALNTG
-165 YSIAAVPFVTMVND
+165 YSIAAIPFVTMVND

-198 ADALAIRADLA
+198 ADALVIRADLS
-209 GKVLAVGNSEYET
+209 GKVLAVGNTEYEAS
-222 TYTIVPTI
+222 YTVVPTI

-244 GKTPVRFVTT
+244 GNTPVRFVTT

-263 KIPNAAKQAEQLIA
+263 KVPNAAKQAQQLIS
-277 DLKNTKHPIVI
+277 DLKETRNPIVI

-299 RISDDPNAGG
+299 RIADDQNVGG
-309 QPTASD
+309 QPAASKS
-315 ACPAGS
+315 CPAGGS
-321 SVCNAYLLMREAG
+321 ECSAYRLMFEAG
-334 FKDVGPDALDPMN
+334 FKDVGPDSLDPRN

-369 LGNYAGY
+369 LGNFAGY

-382 IFVRNGALPVS
+382 VFVKNGAVPLV

-401 PNNLA
+401 PNNLN

-411 VVSLISINSAASER
+411 VVSLISIDSDVTER

-434 FPISFWQWVGIAF
+434 FPISFWQWVAIALSVLVIGI
-447 AVLIIGLIVRK
+447 IVKK